1 MAVASSVGPFFTSEM
16 VDVVPTSGTLPEV
29 DSWDFSQGSG
39 GGAFA
44 LPLAF
49 GAEDDPDRALVEEW
63 VKVDDF
69 GGYADVFAGV
79 ACGKMFLRFGGSESG
94 NSAFC
99 AATTERGLNGGSV
112 VAEGAPGG
120 GHARRPGTPDLGFM
134 PCPMSGRGALLCPGG
149 AWRSDLSWD
158 FMASVT
164 LLKDPAGT
172 WRGGSLWYNADCVTM
187 WVVVV
192 GNYVCFYSTK
202 TALKDRRGGT
212 CQYSYY
218 LNLMTGRRGPEYT
231 VDDYSAIN
239 RRMGRDWLEADLPWM
254 QDGAREVSANTDP
267 DCPGEISTR
276 YGMASM
282 DSQTAYHSS
291 CCMPQLICPRYHTA
305 QLWWPGFRY
314 FDQNIAHRLEDL
326 NARFCY
332 TPDLI
337 EARGTAHP
345 IGMGEGELGWTSPDC
360 TDFVV
365 IASSSLPSAAWSTQ
379 LKLYAAHVGGRVLTA
394 SVCMQLD
401 VEWPE
406 GEDDDEEEGYTE
418 DEGGGGG
425 GGGDGDDTQDDDHL
439 DPDKPTGEVTL
450 PDGYIYEGGTDISVT
465 RTQAIHN
472 GAPGYN
478 FDIGSGATPTA
489 TLGVIYDIVLS
500 VTTENSPDLYDW
512 ISVFGEYRDLQMF
525 FGVSG
530 SGSAVAVS
538 WKSSWAGPD
547 NLPKSCSPHVST
559 PQQNATARAYFDDSF
574 GATSETA
581 PGAFSSNILTFTH
594 VGDITK
600 RGVMRVYD
608 PTIKRKRSQRWV
620 RTFHRYR
627 VDLLTGKLRQIM
639 QEMLAVNAPTASAAV
654 SPSTL
659 AGSSSANGSGIGG
672 PNVSASVAAI
682 SVRDTGRTAGMDA
695 EITGPLVPRVTGS
708 WPQGQA
714 SVSVSG
720 SSNWNNM
727 GDGTH
732 AGHGEISGAFVVT
745 VPATYIQDLC
755 NNTQ

>member
-16 VDVVPTSGTLPEV
+16 VDVVPTSGTLTEV

-39 GGAFA
+39 GGAFS

-79 ACGKMFLRFGGSESG
+79 AAGKMFLRFGGSESG

-99 AATTERGLNGGSV
+99 AATTERGLSGGSV

-120 GHARRPGTPDLGFM
+120 GHARRAGTPDLGFM

-172 WRGGSLWYNADCVTM
+172 WRGGSLWYNADCVTL

-192 GNYVCFYSTK
+192 GNFVCFHSTK
-202 TALKDRRGGT
+202 TALKDRKGGT
-212 CQYSYY
+212 CQYSYF
-218 LNLMTGRRGPEYT
+218 LNLMTGRRGPKYT
-231 VDDYSAIN
+231 VDDYTAVN

-254 QDGAREVSANTDP
+254 QDGGSEVSANTDP

-365 IASSSLPSAAWSTQ
+365 IASSNLPGAAWSTQ

-425 GGGDGDDTQDDDHL
+425 GGGGDDPQDDDHL

-465 RTQAIHN
+465 RTQAMHN
-472 GAPGYN
+472 GAPGYD
-478 FDIGSGATPTA
+478 FDIGSAATPTA
-489 TLGVIYDIVLS
+489 TMQVIYDITLN
-500 VTTENSPDLYDW
+500 VTTRNSQGTYDW
-512 ISVFGEYRDLQMF
+512 PRAGAYGLTMF
-525 FGVSG
+525 YGVSG
-530 SGSAVAVS
+530 SGASVS
-538 WKSSWAGPD
+538 VTWRSSYQGPD
-547 NLPKSCSPHVST
+547 RLPKACSPMVAT
-559 PQQNATARAYFDDSF
+559 QAATAT
-574 GATSETA
+574 ATAHFEDGFSASSEDA
-581 PGAFSSNILTFTH
+581 PGAYASNILSYTYL
-594 VGDITK
+594 GDITK
-600 RGVMRVYD
+600 RGVMRVFD
-608 PTIKRKRSQRWV
+608 PAIGRKRAMRWV
-620 RTFHRYR
+620 RTYHRYR
-627 VDLLTGKLRQIM
+627 VSLLTNKLRQIM
-639 QEMLAVNAPTASAAV
+639 QQMLAANSPAAGAV
-654 SPSTL
+654 LSPATL
-659 AGSSSANGSGIGG
+659 AGSSDGIDG
-672 PNVSASVAAI
+672 PDVAAAI
-682 SVRDTGRTAGMDA
+682 ATVTLRDTGLTAGMDT
-695 EITGPLVPRVTGS
+695 EITGPLVPRVAGGF
-708 WPQGQA
+708 PQGRA
-714 SVSVSG
+714 LVHVSG
-720 SSNWNNM
+720 GGDWNAN
-727 GDGTH
+727 GSGGHDC
-732 AGHGEISGAFVVT
+732 HGEIIGDFTVT
-745 VPATYIQDLC
+745 IPSDSIDDLC
-755 NNTQ
+755 NNTP